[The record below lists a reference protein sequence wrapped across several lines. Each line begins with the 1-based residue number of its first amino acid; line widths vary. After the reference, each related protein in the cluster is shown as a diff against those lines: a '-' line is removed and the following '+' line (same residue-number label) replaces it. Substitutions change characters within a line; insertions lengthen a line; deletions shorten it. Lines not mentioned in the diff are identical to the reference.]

1 MDIGKMRHRISVY
14 NTTSA
19 QAAGG
24 MTQTR
29 TKLFDSWA
37 FVQPLNQARAFA
49 YGITENFR
57 SYEITIRYRSTI
69 TTKCTI
75 DWNSKVLTI
84 QSLLNTNTDLKE
96 IKIIAVEND

>member
-1 MDIGKMRHRISVY
+1 MDIGKMRHSISVY
-14 NTTSA
+14 DATSV
-19 QAAGG
+19 QSAGG
-24 MTQTR
+24 MTETR

-37 FVQPLNQARAFA
+37 FVQPLNQARAFT

-57 SYEITIRYRSTI
+57 SYEITIRYRSNI

-75 DWNSKVLTI
+75 DWGTKRLTI
-84 QSLLNTNTDLKE
+84 QSLINTNTDLKE